1 MNSLRH
7 SISIETLAQWAV
19 GGAGLILAVFL
30 GSMISDGNY
39 QALAFIIAFS
49 IGFVAYFGYCAFLWM
64 MCICA
69 IFIPGNLTFLPLGL
83 KTFEVM
89 LMAGT
94 AHFFIEKTVFKKIY
108 PRIGPQ
114 PAGTWLL
121 LVLVI
126 VFYHGATDRFGV
138 RLLGADTWGG
148 RAYLGI
154 LVSGL
159 AYYCIQAMQF
169 DVRKWKTLP
178 LLVIVIATADLGIK
192 LVSFIVPDVGQLIS
206 LFYSGIFSSASSLEF
221 SRLGFLGNF
230 GYVLVTAALSYSTLP
245 GMITRGK
252 LIPPILFIVGAAL
265 CLSSGYRSSLL
276 FLFCLVLM
284 ASIRDLHYKTL
295 LLFPLLATSLL
306 VLSWIHS
313 SVFPLPQG
321 IQRGLI
327 WVPGTW
333 DENMSLDAAGS
344 DDFRWKVWTYW
355 AQNKFP
361 EAPLI
366 GRGLGVPNH
375 EIMANLDEASAI
387 DPNTGE
393 TIKTFV
399 DRERSFTI
407 TGNLHN
413 GFLSVI
419 DRFGLVGAF
428 CFITFIVISFTTIV
442 KFMLQTPVNYN
453 TCYIHWLGIY
463 ICAYI
468 LAYPIGALRIDDFFA
483 PTVLMIGVFNVLA
496 AAYTKATAPSAA
508 KQLDQSSSDTRAAVG
523 IPAPSAAAY

>member
-1 MNSLRH
+1 MNSLRQ
-7 SISIETLAQWAV
+7 SISIEALAQWAV

-49 IGFVAYFGYCAFLWM
+49 IGVVLYYGYSAFLWM

-69 IFIPGNLTFLPLGL
+69 VFIPGNLTFMPLGL
-83 KTFEVM
+83 KAFEVM

-94 AHFFIEKTVFKKIY
+94 AHFFIEKTVFEKIY

-121 LVLVI
+121 LFLVI
-126 VFYHGATDRFGV
+126 VFYHGVTDRFGV
-138 RLLGADTWGG
+138 RLLGGDTWGG

-206 LFYSGIFSSASSLEF
+206 LFYSGIFSSDSSLEF
-221 SRLGFLGNF
+221 TRLGFLGNF
-230 GYVLVTAALSYSTLP
+230 GYVLVTTALSYSTLP

-276 FLFCLVLM
+276 FLFFLVLM
-284 ASIRDLHYKTL
+284 GCIRDLHYKTL
-295 LLFPLLATSLL
+295 FLFPLLVTSLL
-306 VLSWIHS
+306 ALSWIHS
-313 SVFPLPQG
+313 TVFPLPQG
-321 IQRGLI
+321 IQRGLV

-333 DENMSLDAAGS
+333 DENLSLDAAGS

-355 AQNKFP
+355 AENKFP

-366 GRGLGVPNH
+366 GRGLGVPSH
-375 EIMANLDEASAI
+375 EIMANLEEESAI
-387 DPNTGE
+387 DPNTGD
-393 TIKTFV
+393 TIMTFV

-428 CFITFIVISFTTIV
+428 CFFTFIVISFINIA
-442 KFMLQTPVNYN
+442 KFMLQTPVNYS
-453 TCYIHWLGIY
+453 TCYMHWLGIY
-463 ICAYI
+463 TCASI
-468 LAYPIGALRIDDFFA
+468 LAYPAGALRIDDFFA
-483 PTVLMIGVFNVLA
+483 RTVLMIGVFNVLVAGYTRTA
-496 AAYTKATAPSAA
+496 ASNAA
-508 KQLDQSSSDTRAAVG
+508 QQLVKSSSGTRAAVG
-523 IPAPSAAAY
+523 IPAPSAAS

>member
-1 MNSLRH
+1 MNSLQH
-7 SISIETLAQWAV
+7 TISIQTLAQWAV
-19 GGAGLILAVFL
+19 GAIGLILAVFL
-30 GSMISDGNY
+30 GNMISEGNY
-39 QALAFIIAFS
+39 QALALIMAFS
-49 IGFVAYFGYCAFLWM
+49 IGFVLYFGFSAFLWM

-69 IFIPGNLTFLPLGL
+69 IFIPGHLTFLPLGL

-94 AHFFIEKTVFKKIY
+94 AHFFLEKTVLKKVY

-121 LVLVI
+121 LFLVI
-126 VFYHGATDRFGV
+126 VFFHGVTDRFGV
-138 RLLGADTWGG
+138 RLLGGDTWGG

-154 LVSGL
+154 LVAGI

-169 DVRKWKTLP
+169 DVRKWTAFP
-178 LLVIVIATADLGIK
+178 MLVIMIATADLGVK
-192 LVSFIVPDVGQLIS
+192 LVSFMSPNFEQLILS
-206 LFYSGIFSSASSLEF
+206 FYSGTFSSVSSLEF
-221 SRLGFLGNF
+221 HRFGFLGNF

-245 GMITRGK
+245 GMFTRGK
-252 LIPPILFIVGAAL
+252 LVPPILFIVGAAL

-276 FLFCLVLM
+276 FLFFLVLM
-284 ASIRDLHYKTL
+284 GCIRDLHYKTL
-295 LLFPLLATSLL
+295 LLFPLLVTSLL
-306 VLSWIHS
+306 ALSWIHS
-313 SVFPLPQG
+313 TVFPLPQG
-321 IQRGLI
+321 IQRGLV
-327 WVPGTW
+327 WVPGEW
-333 DENMSLDAAGS
+333 DENLSLDAAGS

-375 EIMANLDEASAI
+375 EIMSNLEEATAI
-387 DPNTGE
+387 DPITGD
-393 TIKTFV
+393 TFMKFA
-399 DRERSFTI
+399 DRERSFTV

-428 CFITFIVISFTTIV
+428 CFFTFIIISFIIIV
-442 KFMLQTPVNYN
+442 KVMLQTPVNYN

-463 ICAYI
+463 ICASI
-468 LAYPIGALRIDDFFA
+468 LAYPAGALRIDDFFA
-483 PTVLMIGVFNVLA
+483 PTVFMIGIFNVLA
-496 AAYTKATAPSAA
+496 ADYTRAKNTKATKTPAGQPLGNRSTAG
-508 KQLDQSSSDTRAAVG
+508 L
-523 IPAPSAAAY
+523 PAPSAASS